1 MESSL
6 AVDKKRCR
14 HLIHAVWELN
24 MQKLAVLST
33 CRIYNSVFKK
43 TIKRKIAVVE
53 AGNDSRPAGRF
64 LSMEGQGESK
74 SWLVALP
81 KIGRSA
87 DMGAGENTRGE

>member
-1 MESSL
+1 
-6 AVDKKRCR
+6 
-14 HLIHAVWELN
+14 
-24 MQKLAVLST
+24 MQKLAVLNT

-43 TIKRKIAVVE
+43 TVKRKIAVVE

-64 LSMEGQGESK
+64 LLMEGQGESK